1 MRVILDTNVFVSA
14 VFFGGKPGK
23 ILKAW
28 RDGEV
33 RLVLSPDI
41 LEEYIEV
48 LHRLETR
55 YPPVEADPIIA
66 LVLADSEII
75 SVPPLNG
82 PVSLDPGDDK
92 FIACALKS
100 GANLIIS
107 GDKHLLTVSGYRGI
121 KVVKPSEFLKELP
134 GRK

>member
-1 MRVILDTNVFVSA
+1 MKVVLDTNVFISS
-14 VFFGGKPGK
+14 VFFGGQPGK
-23 ILKAW
+23 ILAAW
-28 RDGEV
+28 RDGKIM
-33 RLVLSPDI
+33 LVLSTEI

-48 LHRLETR
+48 LHRLEKL

-82 PVSLDPGDDK
+82 PVSSDPDDDK

-107 GDKHLLTVSGYRGI
+107 GDKHLLAVSDYRGI